1 MYHALDS
8 EASVRRAGTSSLF
21 YNTLPALTVTRVLG
35 LVTSSIDRGWV
46 LPRTAIRVA
55 CVRQILQKYDARNRH
70 NTGLSC
76 RDILR
81 KRRRSEA
88 VAPWRS
94 PSGGLNHAVF
104 VQLTH
109 PAPGNLDE

>member
-55 CVRQILQKYDARNRH
+55 CVRQILQK
-70 NTGLSC
+70 
-76 RDILR
+76 
-81 KRRRSEA
+81 
-88 VAPWRS
+88 
-94 PSGGLNHAVF
+94 
-104 VQLTH
+104 
-109 PAPGNLDE
+109 